1 MWGGMAGLVVFR
13 KHTRQPDARSPGKG
27 VECHT
32 LKQCSQK
39 FSHKKMG
46 EIEGCMVGGMMYVA
60 NGGRGTMDDARCGMV
75 PLLKCGSSCN
85 STTALR
91 KSGSPVPHLN
101 GSTGMSL
108 EEVAPTVYRLAV
120 PCLETRSDGGTV
132 AAIAGEHTGEGD
144 WGGCMH

>member
-13 KHTRQPDARSPGKG
+13 KHTRQPDACSPGKG

-32 LKQCSQK
+32 LKHCSQK

-46 EIEGCMVGGMMYVA
+46 EIEGCMAVGMMYIA
-60 NGGRGTMDDARCGMV
+60 NGGWGMMDETQCGVV
-75 PLLKCGSSCN
+75 PLLKCASS
-85 STTALR
+85 SDATTALR

-132 AAIAGEHTGEGD
+132 TAVAGEHTRYGD

>member
-1 MWGGMAGLVVFR
+1 MAGLVVLNIP
-13 KHTRQPDARSPGKG
+13 KLQHDAPSPGKG
-27 VECHT
+27 VECHSPEE
-32 LKQCSQK
+32 CIQK

-108 EEVAPTVYRLAV
+108 EEVAPTAYCSAV
-120 PCLETRSDGGTV
+120 PGLEARSDGGT
-132 AAIAGEHTGEGD
+132 AMAIAGEYTRDGYWVGSVP
-144 WGGCMH
+144 